1 MTHKII
7 EMSDG
12 TFRIAVDGKRKDL
25 TQYRTR
31 LEAEE
36 AAASIP
42 TADEMRAHYETL
54 RASGVTVSTVAA
66 HIDVSYKHVW
76 QIVNGWSAAVERRK
90 KFMEMTC
97 AETNLPQTGAPE
109 KKGVLDG
116 LTSQEL
122 DEISEEYVFARTQLR
137 QPTEWVKRWLQRA
150 YPQVTDEMFPVVAR
164 TAFFRVQAVK

>member
-1 MTHKII
+1 MSHQIV

-12 TFRIAVDGKRKDL
+12 TLRIAVDGKRKDL

-31 LEAEE
+31 QDAEE

-54 RASGVTVSTVAA
+54 RARGVTVSMVAA

-90 KFMEMTC
+90 RFMEMTV
-97 AETNLPQTGAPE
+97 PE
-109 KKGVLDG
+109 GESAGEEGVLDG

-137 QPTEWVKRWLQRA
+137 QPTEWVQRWLQRA
-150 YPQVTDEMFPVVAR
+150 YPKLTDEMFPVIAR
-164 TAFFRVQAVK
+164 TAFHRVRRGM

>member
-1 MTHKII
+1 MSHQIV

-31 LEAEE
+31 QDAVE

-54 RASGVTVSTVAA
+54 RARGVTVSTVAA

-90 KFMEMTC
+90 RFMEMTV
-97 AETNLPQTGAPE
+97 PE
-109 KKGVLDG
+109 SGRAGEKGVLDG

-137 QPTEWVKRWLQRA
+137 QPTEWVQRWLQRA
-150 YPQVTDEMFPVVAR
+150 YPKLTDEMFPVIAR
-164 TAFFRVQAVK
+164 TAFHRVRRGM

>member
-1 MTHKII
+1 MSHQIV

-31 LEAEE
+31 QDAAE

-54 RASGVTVSTVAA
+54 RASGVTVSAVAA

-90 KFMEMTC
+90 RFMEMT
-97 AETNLPQTGAPE
+97 APGVGVSE
-109 KKGVLDG
+109 EKGVLDG

-137 QPTEWVKRWLQRA
+137 QPTEWVQRWLQRA
-150 YPQVTDEMFPVVAR
+150 YPKLTDEMFPVIAR
-164 TAFFRVQAVK
+164 TAFHRVRRGM